1 MYINKKIIIEIP
13 HEKKPKIWVSYN
25 DDDIINHAVNEGYWY
40 QLWTKEKAIDF
51 YGEEDA
57 IPDHILSELK
67 EDDEIVQVCLHDNHE
82 GDFYKKNEAPTKLEC
97 AMDCISYD
105 LHSCYFLTMQ
115 EAHEFIKNYRGHKK
129 HEVKQA
135 LEIKILYEELKDIK
149 TT

>member
-1 MYINKKIIIEIP
+1 MYVNKKIIIEIP
-13 HEKKPKIWVSYN
+13 HQSRVRTWVAYN
-25 DDDIINHAVNEGYWY
+25 DADIINRAYELGLIY
-40 QLWTKEKAIDF
+40 
-51 YGEEDA
+51 
-57 IPDHILSELK
+57 ELK
-67 EDDEIVQVCLHDNHE
+67 NENKDIIQVCLRDYHE
-82 GDFYKKNEAPTKLEC
+82 GEFYKEDKAPTKLEC

-129 HEVKQA
+129 LEVKQA

>member
-1 MYINKKIIIEIP
+1 MYVNKKIIIEIP
-13 HEKKPKIWVSYN
+13 HQSRVRTWVAYN
-25 DDDIINHAVNEGYWY
+25 DADIINRAYELGLIY
-40 QLWTKEKAIDF
+40 
-51 YGEEDA
+51 
-57 IPDHILSELK
+57 ELK
-67 EDDEIVQVCLHDNHE
+67 NENKDIIQVCLRDYHE
-82 GDFYKKNEAPTKLEC
+82 GEFYKEDKAPTKLEC